1 VHLIVATAFKRKSVM
16 VNVDFV
22 IPGPILTNRNS
33 DDNANP
39 LLSTVPPMKLPE
51 RPGDRE
57 ESLQTKPLF
66 LETLEIN
73 LGDEMNIEEINV
85 TVAHR
90 PTVKRV
96 NPLNTCLS
104 QLRTASSTALG
115 KCSRSAT
122 DRDQ

>member
-1 VHLIVATAFKRKSVM
+1 M

-73 LGDEMNIEEINV
+73 LGDEMEYRRNKCDSGTQAHSQTCQSLEYLSLPV
-85 TVAHR
+85 TYRIQHR
-90 PTVKRV
+90 AWEVQ
-96 NPLNTCLS
+96 S
-104 QLRTASSTALG
+104 Q
-115 KCSRSAT
+115 CH
-122 DRDQ
+122 